1 MPTLPRSAAAAALL
15 AAIALTTG
23 CAPPAGGYP
32 YGNAVPAWKV
42 VGLGT
47 STCAGFS
54 ATARGTAER
63 EAYRQ
68 WLLGYLSAINVGSPT
83 TADVIDSRHLNWTDI
98 VKPQNWEE
106 WLEDWC
112 RTQPGAPFQTA
123 AQMVVMREY
132 NEMLKQDARENS
144 RDRR

>member
-1 MPTLPRSAAAAALL
+1 MPTLPRLAAAALCCATL
-15 AAIALTTG
+15 ATG
-23 CAPPAGGYP
+23 CALPPGGYP
-32 YGNAVPAWKV
+32 QGSAVPAWKI

-54 ATARGTAER
+54 ATARGSVER
-63 EAYRQ
+63 DAYRQ
-68 WLLGYLSAINVGSPT
+68 WLLGYLSAYNVGSPT
-83 TADVIDSRHLNWTDI
+83 TADVIDARHLRWTDLA
-98 VKPQNWEE
+98 KPQNWEE